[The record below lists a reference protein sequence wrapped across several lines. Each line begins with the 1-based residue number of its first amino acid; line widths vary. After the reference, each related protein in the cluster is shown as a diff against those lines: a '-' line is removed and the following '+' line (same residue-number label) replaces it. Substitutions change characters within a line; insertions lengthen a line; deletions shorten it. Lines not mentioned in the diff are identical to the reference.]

1 MFFPGLGLVIR
12 IMVCDYRRGWEDAL
26 DVVLEINDMDE
37 VMKIRDRLRETRI
50 SFLQGGP
57 FLIPDPQIQ
66 VP

>member
-1 MFFPGLGLVIR
+1 
-12 IMVCDYRRGWEDAL
+12 MVCDYRRGWEDAL

-57 FLIPDPQIQ
+57 FLIPDPEGSN
-66 VP
+66 P